1 MSISEDIDLYDFIKF
16 SYRKYIL
23 ICAITLLSIV
33 SGGLFCYFNSDKL
46 TVTMDVIPKIYP
58 PFFYT
63 SCNDDNECRDEMFK
77 TLLASKL
84 DSVFVIDKVK
94 KSNLFTVKS
103 TFNKADDQLIK
114 YNLSSLNSELIK
126 WYSDDVNS
134 TIQELDKL
142 QNDKKATE
150 TIARMVLIATTTK
163 RYLDS
168 NDIIVFSQPVYSQL
182 YSTRLVLIISVL
194 LGLTFSFLCLMTIYS
209 WQEKKRLQP
218 LQ

>member
-1 MSISEDIDLYDFIKF
+1 
-16 SYRKYIL
+16 
-23 ICAITLLSIV
+23 
-33 SGGLFCYFNSDKL
+33 
-46 TVTMDVIPKIYP
+46 
-58 PFFYT
+58 
-63 SCNDDNECRDEMFK
+63 MFK

-84 DSVFVIDKVK
+84 DSGFVIDKVK
-94 KSNLFTVKS
+94 KATFTVKS
-103 TFNKADDQLIK
+103 IFNKADDHLIK